1 MSREHD
7 VTQTDTAET
16 ADLLEFGAEAA
27 ADDLERELAANA
39 PRQRVNRITVVLAG
53 LLLVIGGFVAGSL
66 VQKSVGSNN
75 AAAPANGRA
84 GQFGAGGFGAGAGG
98 GTGRGGGTGQ
108 AGGQGGGTGAQ
119 PGAGTTGTVKLVD
132 GTTIYLTTAA
142 GEVVTVKTTGTTK
155 VSTIQAGTLK
165 NLKAG
170 ATVTVQGQT
179 GTDGTVTAT
188 TVTAQK

>member
-7 VTQTDTAET
+7 VTQADTAET
-16 ADLLEFGAEAA
+16 ADLVEFGAEAA
-27 ADDLERELAANA
+27 DDDLERELAAHA
-39 PRQRVNRITVVLAG
+39 PRQRVNRITFVLAG
-53 LLLVIGGFVAGSL
+53 LLLVIGGFIAGSL
-66 VQKSVGSNN
+66 VQKGIGGTGNSGATTAS
-75 AAAPANGRA
+75 NGRS
-84 GQFGAGGFGAGAGG
+84 GNFGGGGFGAGSGP
-98 GTGRGGGTGQ
+98 RGGTGQ
-108 AGGQGGGTGAQ
+108 ASGTGA
-119 PGAGTTGTVKLVD
+119 PSGAGTTGTVKLVD

-155 VSTIQAGTLK
+155 VSTTQAGSLK

-179 GTDGTVTAT
+179 GADGTVTAT